1 MFDYNEHFKN
11 KVQVTAQSC
20 LMIGNLL
27 SKATVIKA
35 MLHPQYL
42 LLSKFENIAKSQTV
56 VNKKL
61 FTGIQFEIGM
71 QSDHKDR
78 SFADKCKLI
87 GEQLIDTGLRC
98 ADQYQIKLHKRD
110 FHVTAAAFDEAL
122 ATCAKFINDGG
133 FHQESHIRD
142 MDGSPYRALTRHDAE
157 MRYCDLTE
165 FAAQAVM
172 ALHTSQKL
180 RNGTDFPLL
189 DKAISQ
195 VEVSEDSRSYLNDIA
210 YYDFFALS
218 EGKQAIEIHINT
230 ETGSSKLVAKENPIK
245 PSGTRLTVIKAPA
258 QAKAA

>member
-1 MFDYNEHFKN
+1 MMNYSEFFTN
-11 KVQVTAQSC
+11 KAQATAQSC
-20 LMIGNLL
+20 LMVGNLL
-27 SKATVIKA
+27 SKVSVVKA
-35 MLHPQYL
+35 MVQPQYL

-71 QSDHKDR
+71 QSDHKGR

-98 ADQYQIKLHKRD
+98 ADQYQIKLDKRD
-110 FHVTAAAFDEAL
+110 YRVTVAAFEESL

-172 ALHTSQKL
+172 ALHAVQKL

-189 DKAISQ
+189 DEAISQ

-210 YYDFFALS
+210 YHDFFALS
-218 EGKQAIEIHINT
+218 KGKQAIEIHINT
-230 ETGSSKLVAKENPIK
+230 ETGSSQLVTKENPIK